1 MILNGLPWKQTEII
15 LSFLRLHPITLPRV
29 KPFFSAK
36 WKNLVTNH
44 WCSGYDLVLWPPWPG
59 LNLSLKII
67 SGPETPGIWKVKVN
81 LWPCLHWG
89 LRALTLALTFFLSLS
104 SWLSRPTGPNL
115 CLLTALC
122 PGVAGE
128 FPRPCRFK
136 YCLGYRWHHPL
147 GHGENAISG
156 HFDHTE
162 AQKHS
167 LTLIVSVS
175 FALHV
180 SLLLIQQGLFLT
192 SYLYALVGKDFLD
205 IIPKPCPCSVKLS
218 AVYVRQNCQM
228 NSNFLLAAR
237 KLKQSILGSS
247 AVILCLEIYHENS
260 SACPPSNLKLHA
272 VSPTAPNS
280 NFSEIS
286 ALHHLGPLHSRSW
299 QPPHC
304 YGQCIRLAATQK
316 SEL

>member
-1 MILNGLPWKQTEII
+1 M
-15 LSFLRLHPITLPRV
+15 
-29 KPFFSAK
+29 
-36 WKNLVTNH
+36 
-44 WCSGYDLVLWPPWPG
+44 
-59 LNLSLKII
+59 
-67 SGPETPGIWKVKVN
+67 
-81 LWPCLHWG
+81 
-89 LRALTLALTFFLSLS
+89 
-104 SWLSRPTGPNL
+104 
-115 CLLTALC
+115 
-122 PGVAGE
+122 AGE

-247 AVILCLEIYHENS
+247 AVILWLEIYHENS

-272 VSPTAPNS
+272 VSPQRTTPISLRFLLCITWAPFTPDLGSLHTAMDS
-280 NFSEIS
+280 VS
-286 ALHHLGPLHSRSW
+286 GWPLPRSLNYKLCKCSVVRNT
-299 QPPHC
+299 P
-304 YGQCIRLAATQK
+304 QCRT
-316 SEL
+316 